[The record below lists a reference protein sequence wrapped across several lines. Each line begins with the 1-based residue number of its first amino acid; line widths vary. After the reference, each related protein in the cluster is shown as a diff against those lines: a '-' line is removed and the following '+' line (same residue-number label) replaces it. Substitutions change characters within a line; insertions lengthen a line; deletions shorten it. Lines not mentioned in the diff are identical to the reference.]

1 VIRTSQSCNEP
12 RNKEGKIDCIILY
25 SLLRRMSA
33 ISFAPNCLI
42 LNLTKAFTKKGSLT
56 HNYMLPNIYIMQEVL
71 YESAIEKGVHRGY
84 P

>member
-1 VIRTSQSCNEP
+1 MT
-12 RNKEGKIDCIILY
+12 
-25 SLLRRMSA
+25 
-33 ISFAPNCLI
+33 NCLI

>member
-1 VIRTSQSCNEP
+1 MQRPIR
-12 RNKEGKIDCIILY
+12 
-25 SLLRRMSA
+25 A
-33 ISFAPNCLI
+33 NCLI

-56 HNYMLPNIYIMQEVL
+56 HNYMLPNIYIVQEVL